1 MRVKGSNGSVFA
13 FGDACTIDQEKA
25 LAHADE
31 LFELADVN
39 KVRLRVGLAG
49 GSRGRGASLEQGESL
64 VAMGVAWFL
73 GHPLGGPGWR
83 SRGRVCMMWMEE
95 GQLLQQ

>member
-1 MRVKGSNGSVFA
+1 MRVKGSNGSVYA

-39 KVRLRVGLAG
+39 KVGCFGLAC
-49 GSRGRGASLEQGESL
+49 A
-64 VAMGVAWFL
+64 A
-73 GHPLGGPGWR
+73 GW
-83 SRGRVCMMWMEE
+83 S
-95 GQLLQQ
+95 